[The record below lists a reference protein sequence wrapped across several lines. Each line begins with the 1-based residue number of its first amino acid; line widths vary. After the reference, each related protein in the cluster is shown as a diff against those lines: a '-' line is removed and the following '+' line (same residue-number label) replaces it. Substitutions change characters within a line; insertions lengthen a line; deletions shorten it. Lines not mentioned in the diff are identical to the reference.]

1 MKKIL
6 LLGAG
11 LVAKPL
17 VDYFLSFDDI
27 QVTVASRSGDKGIL
41 AGRPRGVSQK
51 WNVEDIPSLQKLVDS
66 HDLVISLLPA
76 DYHPTVAQCALKSSK
91 HMMTTSYVSPKMKS
105 FDEEAKRKNLLF
117 LNECGVD
124 PGMDHMS
131 AMKIIDSERTQ
142 GGKIVSFISFCGG
155 LPAPNFCNNPLNY
168 KFSWSPRGVLV
179 AATSPA
185 KYLKDGEPV
194 EIDGSDLFLNCESVE
209 VGDIGIFDGYP
220 NRDSTVYK
228 EIYGLD
234 DIKTLLRGT
243 LRYPEHCEL
252 FSRMV
257 KLGLFSKEKM
267 DFSADPTYR
276 GMIYKLLP
284 LENKENLKKALA
296 DFLKTGEDGEVIKKL
311 EWLGLFEDEKLPD
324 TTAAPIDL
332 MTDIMKKKMEFT
344 SGEVDMIVMK
354 HKFRVEYSG
363 GKTKQIES
371 YFVYYG
377 TPDGDSAMAKTVSL
391 PVAIAAKLFLDGKI
405 NLTGVRIPVIPEL
418 YIPILAELE
427 KLGMAFKE
435 EEKYL

>member
-17 VDYFLSFDDI
+17 VDYFLSFEDI
-27 QVTVASRSGDKGIL
+27 NLTVASRSGDKGLL
-41 AGRPRGVSQK
+41 AGRPRGTAQK
-51 WNVEDIPSLQKLVDS
+51 WNIEDIPGLQKLIEK

-76 DYHPTVAQCALKSSK
+76 DYHPVVAECALKSSK
-91 HMMTTSYVSPKMKS
+91 HMMTTSYVSPKMRS
-105 FDEEAKRKNLLF
+105 FDEEAKNKNLLF

-131 AMKIIDSERTQ
+131 AMKIIDSEKAA
-142 GGKIVSFISFCGG
+142 GGKIKTFISFCGG
-155 LPAPNFCNNPLNY
+155 LPSPSFCDNPLNY

-185 KYLKDGEPV
+185 RYLKNGKTV
-194 EIDGSDLFLNCESVE
+194 EIDGSELFHNCECVE

-228 EIYGLD
+228 EVYSLD
-234 DIKTLLRGT
+234 DIETLLRGT

-267 DFSADPTYR
+267 DFSNNPTYS
-276 GMIYKLLP
+276 GMTSRLTPDFSGGDIRKS
-284 LENKENLKKALA
+284 LA
-296 DFLKTGEDGEVIKKL
+296 EFIETDVDGDVMKKL
-311 EWLGLFEDEKLPD
+311 EWLGLFDKEPLPEKN
-324 TTAAPIDL
+324 AAPIDL
-332 MTDIMKKKMEFT
+332 MTDIMKKKMEFKP
-344 SGEVDMIVMK
+344 GEVDMIVMK
-354 HKFRVEYSG
+354 HFFE
-363 GKTKQIES
+363 IECADKKRKEIVS

-377 TPDGDSAMAKTVSL
+377 TPDGDSAMSKTVSL

-405 NLTGVRIPVIPEL
+405 KLTGVRIPVVPEL
-418 YIPILAELE
+418 YMPILEELE

-435 EEKYL
+435 EERFV